1 MRRYRNVIFIALLGI
16 IPLALAV
23 YAARLVSSPPS
34 EPPAAE
40 ASAPVEAP
48 VEAPELRAVLA
59 AARDLPVGTLL
70 GEGDMVE
77 ADIDVNEVRSGHL
90 LVEGLAETGPPYG
103 HALREAMPAGAPLT
117 RQSIVGPRQ
126 RGFLAAVLKP
136 GTRAITI
143 LLGEGTRAGLIDPG
157 DRVDVVLTARSR
169 TGNGIE
175 NVLSRTI
182 LEDVRV
188 LAVDRQ
194 IAAGSSNGPGEVER
208 TRIVTA
214 TLEVLPEQTG
224 LLALA
229 ENKGELA
236 LAVRPIAALGVRAD
250 TGETVNL
257 HKLLSPPEEPEPVRL
272 EAPQTTIRIIRGVEV
287 SQENFASAAP
297 ADRGRRRD
305 AGDDAAPPE
314 ELAVAAEARL
324 AGPRSPMPKPTA
336 GAAP

>member
-16 IPLALAV
+16 VPLALTI
-23 YAARLVSSPPS
+23 YAARLVSSVPS
-34 EPPAAE
+34 EPPAE
-40 ASAPVEAP
+40 VSAPAEAP
-48 VEAPELRAVLA
+48 VDAPELRAVLA

-77 ADIDVNEVRSGHL
+77 ADIEVDAVRPGHL
-90 LVEGLAETGPPYG
+90 LVEGLAEAGPPYG
-103 HALREAMPAGAPLT
+103 HALREAMPAGAPFT
-117 RQSIVGPRQ
+117 RQSMVGPQQ

-169 TGNGIE
+169 TANGIE

-194 IAAGSSNGPGEVER
+194 IAAESSSGPGEVER

-229 ENKGELA
+229 ENRGELA

-272 EAPQTTIRIIRGVEV
+272 EAPQATIRVLRGVAV
-287 SQENFASAAP
+287 SQESFALAAP

-305 AGDDAAPPE
+305 AGEDAAPPDQ
-314 ELAVAAEARL
+314 LAVAAETRL
-324 AGPRSPMPKPTA
+324 AKPRSPTPKPTA